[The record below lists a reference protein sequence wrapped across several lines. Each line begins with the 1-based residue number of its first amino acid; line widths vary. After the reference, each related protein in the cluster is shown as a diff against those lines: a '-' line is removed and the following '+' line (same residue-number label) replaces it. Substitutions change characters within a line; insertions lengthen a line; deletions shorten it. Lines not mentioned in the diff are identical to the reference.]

1 VHLVGNIQLERELSF
16 NTTSNTFRLRG
27 DSCFS
32 VEIRGKQTVIYPLPL
47 HVEVGDPKCSNKPAC
62 DSNRSFIALLQSI
75 NAVKTPSMLK
85 VNRLHQHG
93 FYSVFSPS
101 VITRIGSIIA
111 IVIGCSVMLGWW
123 FDIDFLKNCFY
134 LSTVTM
140 KDNTAVCFFLSG
152 LSLFLSVRVDS
163 QMGRLGGENRTSSDR
178 PNLTGR
184 YLDAKFT
191 PPPRLKI
198 IARVC
203 AFTVLTIAS
212 LTLIQYLFG
221 WDFGI
226 DQLLFYE
233 EANTPLTSQPGRMG
247 VNTALSFLLV
257 GWSLELLEKP
267 KSHRSYWFAQVI
279 TLIAVL
285 IVLLALIGYA
295 YQVKIFYGM
304 FPHVTPMALHTAIGL
319 IALCVG
325 ILWSQPE
332 RGVMK
337 VITSQTDGGLLARR
351 LLIAAI
357 ALPIITGWLILQ
369 GERAGQYK
377 SGFAISLFAIVLITI
392 FAIVIWENAAA
403 IQKLSQQRD
412 RAKLALKAHT
422 EKLRSFVD
430 SNVIGILYGDIY
442 GGINQAN
449 DKFLHMIGYT
459 REDLQTGGINW
470 REITPAEYLPLDAQG
485 IAEAQ
490 TTGACIPYEKEY
502 IRRDG
507 SRIPV
512 LVGYTLV
519 GDKQQESVAFILDL
533 SERKQA
539 EATLLQTEQ
548 RFRLAVDNMPDVFA
562 IYDAQLRFQF
572 VNAAALQRLGK
583 AKEEVIGRTDEEIF
597 PTEITQFYL
606 PILFKAVETRTTQTT
621 ETTINFPEDGTL
633 TTLIKYVPIV
643 DDKGEIYQILAF
655 AEDITIRKQAEE
667 ALRNQQK
674 WLEDLLNLM
683 PTPLLLIE
691 PETARVTF
699 ANKAADEVAGG
710 KFPKADSAADYQA
723 LYYST
728 DAAGNHIHNEQAPG
742 VRVAR
747 GERLDGVELD
757 WHTPAGIR
765 SLLIYADTLP
775 AMHGYP
781 TTCVLTFQDITN
793 LKRVEKALSLG
804 YKRLQLLFGT
814 ASDLLSSKEPVALIE
829 SLFQKLADQ
838 IGLDVYFNFLVTE
851 NSQVMYLASWHG
863 IDEETAQAAK
873 WLEIGQ
879 GMCGTVAQERRPI
892 SIENVQ
898 ESTDPKIE
906 LMRAIGIKTYYGYPL
921 VAQGQLLGTLC
932 FCSRSRWRFSQNE
945 IGMMQAVCDQ
955 IAIAI
960 ERARLITSLQQ
971 QTEQLQEANR
981 MKDEFLAILSH
992 ELRSPL
998 NAILG
1003 WSQLLR
1009 SRQLN
1014 ETQITKALE
1023 TIERNART
1031 QTQLIEDLLDIS
1043 RIIRGKLRL
1052 NVRTCNLINIIEAA
1066 LDTVNLAAQAKD
1078 IHIQTIFDSQAA
1090 LVSGDGERLQQVVWN
1105 LLSNAIKFTPAG
1117 GRVEVGLSLVKQEE
1131 TQTREDKN
1139 TGSLFDRFSASS
1151 RLNITASLQAS
1162 PPLSLS
1168 ASSETTYAQMTV
1180 KDTGIG
1186 ISAEFLPYVF
1196 DRFRQA
1202 DSSSTRSHGGL
1213 GLGLAIVRHLIEM
1226 HGGSINVASPG
1237 KEQGT
1242 TFTVKLPLLK
1252 GQQSIPNT
1260 QDSTINSQEAVGNCL
1275 AVSPSLLEG
1284 VRVLVVDD
1292 EADTRDYLTTLLKQS
1307 QADVL
1312 AVASAQAALEAVEE
1326 WKPDVLVSDIGMP
1339 QQDGYSLV
1347 RKLRSRSKEQGGKIP
1362 AAALTA
1368 YARAEDRRRAIQAG
1382 FQLHLPKPV
1391 DPSELITVV
1400 ASLVGRT

>member
-1 VHLVGNIQLERELSF
+1 
-16 NTTSNTFRLRG
+16 
-27 DSCFS
+27 
-32 VEIRGKQTVIYPLPL
+32 
-47 HVEVGDPKCSNKPAC
+47 
-62 DSNRSFIALLQSI
+62 
-75 NAVKTPSMLK
+75 MLK
-85 VNRLHQHG
+85 VNRLHQHS

-101 VITRIGSIIA
+101 VITRTASIIA
-111 IVIGCSVMLGWW
+111 IVIGCLVMLGWW
-123 FDIDFLKNCFY
+123 FDIDFFKNCFG
-134 LSTVTM
+134 LSTVSM
-140 KDNTAVCFFLSG
+140 KGNTALCFFLSG
-152 LSLFLSVRVDS
+152 LSLFLSVRVD
-163 QMGRLGGENRTSSDR
+163 GEMARSESEQRTSRDR
-178 PNLTGR
+178 RNSTAR
-184 YLDAKFT
+184 YLDPKRLIT
-191 PPPRLKI
+191 PTQHLRI
-198 IARVC
+198 IARIC
-203 AFTVLTIAS
+203 TFTVLTIAS
-212 LTLIQYLFG
+212 LTLIEYLFG
-221 WDFGI
+221 WNFGI
-226 DQLLFYE
+226 DQLLFHE
-233 EANTPLTSQPGRMG
+233 EANTALTFQPGRMG
-247 VNTALSFLLV
+247 LNTALSFLLV
-257 GWSLELLEKP
+257 GWSLEILDKP
-267 KSHRSYWFAQVI
+267 KSRRSYWFAQILSLIVI
-279 TLIAVL
+279 L

-295 YQVKIFYGM
+295 YQVSIFYRM
-304 FPHVTPMALHTAIGL
+304 FPHVTSMALHTAIGL
-319 IALCVG
+319 ILLCMG
-325 ILWSQPE
+325 ILWSQPKQ
-332 RGVMK
+332 GAMK

-351 LLIAAI
+351 LLIAVI
-357 ALPIITGWLILQ
+357 ALPLITGWLILQ
-369 GERAGQYK
+369 GEKAGRYE
-377 SGFAISLFAIVLITI
+377 SEFAISLFAVVLMTI

-442 GGINQAN
+442 GSINQAN
-449 DKFLHMIGYT
+449 DKFLQMIGYT

-470 REITPAEYLPLDAQG
+470 REITPPEYLPLDAQG

-490 TTGACIPYEKEY
+490 ATGACIPYEKEY

-519 GDKQQESVAFILDL
+519 GEKQQESVAFILDL
-533 SERKQA
+533 SERKQT

-606 PILFKAVETRTTQTT
+606 PILLKAVETRTTQTT
-621 ETTINFPEDGTL
+621 ETTINLPEDGTL
-633 TTLIKYVPIV
+633 TTLIKYVPVV
-643 DDKGEIYQILAF
+643 DDKGTIYQILAF

-691 PETARVTF
+691 PGTARVTF

-728 DAAGNHIHNEQAPG
+728 DAAGNHIPDEQAPG

-851 NSQVMYLASWHG
+851 NPQVMHLASWHG

-873 WLEIGQ
+873 LLEVGQ

-892 SIENVQ
+892 SLENVQ
-898 ESTDPKIE
+898 QSSDPKIE
-906 LMRAIGIKTYYGYPL
+906 FLRAIGIKTYYGYPL
-921 VAQGQLLGTLC
+921 IAQGQLLGTLC
-932 FCSRSRWRFSQNE
+932 FCSCSRWRFSQNE

-955 IAIAI
+955 IAIAM

-1023 TIERNART
+1023 TIERNAKT

-1078 IHIQTIFDSQAA
+1078 IHIQTMLDSQAA
-1090 LVSGDGERLQQVVWN
+1090 LVSGDAERLQQIVWN

-1117 GRVEVGLSLVKQEE
+1117 GRVEVGLSLVKEETGTQEE
-1131 TQTREDKN
+1131 ENTQ
-1139 TGSLFDRFSASS
+1139 SVFDRFSASP
-1151 RLNITASLQAS
+1151 RLNIHASLQ
-1162 PPLSLS
+1162 PLPRISLS
-1168 ASSETTYAQMTV
+1168 ASSETTYAQITV

-1186 ISAEFLPYVF
+1186 ISPEFLPYVF

-1226 HGGSINVASPG
+1226 HGGSINVASLG
-1237 KEQGT
+1237 KEQGA
-1242 TFTVKLPLLK
+1242 TFTVKLPVLK
-1252 GQQSIPNT
+1252 SQQSILHT
-1260 QDSTINSQEAVGNCL
+1260 QDSTINSQEAVGNSL
-1275 AVSPSLLEG
+1275 AISPSLLDG
-1284 VRVLVVDD
+1284 IRVLVVDD

-1307 QADVL
+1307 QAEVL
-1312 AVASAQAALEAVEE
+1312 AVASAPAALKAVEE

-1339 QQDGYSLV
+1339 QEDGYSLV
-1347 RKLRSRSKEQGGKIP
+1347 RQLRSRSKEQGGKIP

>member
-1 VHLVGNIQLERELSF
+1 
-16 NTTSNTFRLRG
+16 
-27 DSCFS
+27 
-32 VEIRGKQTVIYPLPL
+32 
-47 HVEVGDPKCSNKPAC
+47 
-62 DSNRSFIALLQSI
+62 
-75 NAVKTPSMLK
+75 
-85 VNRLHQHG
+85 
-93 FYSVFSPS
+93 
-101 VITRIGSIIA
+101 
-111 IVIGCSVMLGWW
+111 
-123 FDIDFLKNCFY
+123 
-134 LSTVTM
+134 
-140 KDNTAVCFFLSG
+140 
-152 LSLFLSVRVDS
+152 
-163 QMGRLGGENRTSSDR
+163 
-178 PNLTGR
+178 
-184 YLDAKFT
+184 
-191 PPPRLKI
+191 
-198 IARVC
+198 
-203 AFTVLTIAS
+203 
-212 LTLIQYLFG
+212 
-221 WDFGI
+221 
-226 DQLLFYE
+226 
-233 EANTPLTSQPGRMG
+233 
-247 VNTALSFLLV
+247 
-257 GWSLELLEKP
+257 
-267 KSHRSYWFAQVI
+267 
-279 TLIAVL
+279 
-285 IVLLALIGYA
+285 
-295 YQVKIFYGM
+295 
-304 FPHVTPMALHTAIGL
+304 
-319 IALCVG
+319 
-325 ILWSQPE
+325 
-332 RGVMK
+332 
-337 VITSQTDGGLLARR
+337 
-351 LLIAAI
+351 LIAA
-357 ALPIITGWLILQ
+357 LKVPLITGWLILQ
-369 GERAGQYK
+369 GQKVGKYK
-377 SGFAISLFAIVLITI
+377 YEFAISLFAIFLMTI
-392 FAIVIWENAAA
+392 FAIIIWENAGA
-403 IQKLSQQRD
+403 IQKLSNQRD
-412 RAKLALKAHT
+412 RAKLALKANT
-422 EKLRSFVD
+422 EKLRRFAQ
-430 SNVIGILYGDIY
+430 SNVIGVLFGDIY
-442 GGINQAN
+442 GGVSHAN
-449 DKFLHMIGYT
+449 DKFLQMIGYT
-459 REDLQTGGINW
+459 RQDLQAGGINW
-470 REITPAEYLPLDAQG
+470 KNITPPEYLPADAQG
-485 IAEAQ
+485 IAQAQ
-490 TTGACIPYEKEY
+490 SQGACIPYEKEY

-519 GDKQQESVAFILDL
+519 GEKQQESVAFILDL
-533 SERKQA
+533 SGRKKAQA
-539 EATLLQTEQ
+539 ALLQSEE
-548 RFRLAVDNMPDVFA
+548 RFRLAVDHMPDVFA
-562 IYDAQLRFQF
+562 IYDAQRRFQF
-572 VNAAALQRLGK
+572 VNAAALQHLGK
-583 AKEEVIGRTDEEIF
+583 PKEEVIGRTDEEIF
-597 PTEITQFYL
+597 PAEITQLYL
-606 PILFKAVETRTTQTT
+606 PSLFKAVETRTTQTT
-621 ETTINFPEDGTL
+621 EATLTLPNNGTL

-643 DDKGEIYQILAF
+643 DEQGEIYQILAF
-655 AEDITIRKQAEE
+655 AEDITVRKQAEE

-691 PETARVTF
+691 PGTARVTF

-728 DAAGNHIHNEQAPG
+728 DADGNPIPVEQAPG
-742 VRVAR
+742 IRVAR

-757 WHTPAGIR
+757 WHTPTGIR

-829 SLFQKLADQ
+829 SLFQKLAEQ
-838 IGLDVYFNFLVTE
+838 IGLDVYFNFLVNE
-851 NSQVMYLASWHG
+851 NSQVMQLASWHG
-863 IDEETAQAAK
+863 IDEQTAKAAN

-879 GMCGTVAQERRPI
+879 GMCGTVAQQRRPI

-898 ESTDPKIE
+898 ESKDPKTE
-906 LMRAIGIKTYYGYPL
+906 LLRAIGIKTYYGYPL
-921 VAQGQLLGTLC
+921 IAQGKLLGTLC
-932 FCSRSRWRFSQNE
+932 FCSRTRLQFSQNE
-945 IGMMQAVCDQ
+945 MGMMQAVCDQ

-960 ERARLITSLQQ
+960 ERARLIASLQQ

-1009 SRQLN
+1009 SRKLN

-1023 TIERNART
+1023 TIERNAKT

-1052 NVRTCNLINIIEAA
+1052 NVRTCNLIAIIEAA
-1066 LDTVNLAAQAKD
+1066 LDTVRLAAQAKD
-1078 IHIQTIFDSQAA
+1078 IHIQTSFDSKAA

-1117 GRVEVGLSLVKQEE
+1117 GKVEVVLSLLQEE
-1131 TQTREDKN
+1131 IETRKYRNSE
-1139 TGSLFDRFSASS
+1139 SVFDRFSASP
-1151 RLNITASLQAS
+1151 RLNIGASFKAS
-1162 PPLSLS
+1162 SPLPKLS
-1168 ASSETTYAQMTV
+1168 ATMGGTPATQWFPSTSSETAYAQITV

-1186 ISAEFLPYVF
+1186 ISSEFLPYVF

-1213 GLGLAIVRHLIEM
+1213 GLGLAIVRHLVEM
-1226 HGGSINVASPG
+1226 HGGTVDVASPG
-1237 KEQGT
+1237 KEQGS

-1252 GQQSIPNT
+1252 S
-1260 QDSTINSQEAVGNCL
+1260 QDSIVNTEELTVNSQEANFNCL
-1275 AVSPSLLEG
+1275 PISSSVLDG

-1312 AVASAQAALEAVEE
+1312 AVASVPAALEAVEH

-1339 QQDGYSLV
+1339 EEDGYSLLQ
-1347 RKLRSRSKEQGGKIP
+1347 KLRSLAPEKGGKIP

>member
-1 VHLVGNIQLERELSF
+1 M
-16 NTTSNTFRLRG
+16 
-27 DSCFS
+27 
-32 VEIRGKQTVIYPLPL
+32 
-47 HVEVGDPKCSNKPAC
+47 
-62 DSNRSFIALLQSI
+62 IA
-75 NAVKTPSMLK
+75 ALK
-85 VNRLHQHG
+85 V
-93 FYSVFSPS
+93 
-101 VITRIGSIIA
+101 
-111 IVIGCSVMLGWW
+111 
-123 FDIDFLKNCFY
+123 
-134 LSTVTM
+134 
-140 KDNTAVCFFLSG
+140 
-152 LSLFLSVRVDS
+152 
-163 QMGRLGGENRTSSDR
+163 
-178 PNLTGR
+178 
-184 YLDAKFT
+184 
-191 PPPRLKI
+191 
-198 IARVC
+198 
-203 AFTVLTIAS
+203 
-212 LTLIQYLFG
+212 
-221 WDFGI
+221 
-226 DQLLFYE
+226 
-233 EANTPLTSQPGRMG
+233 PL
-247 VNTALSFLLV
+247 
-257 GWSLELLEKP
+257 
-267 KSHRSYWFAQVI
+267 
-279 TLIAVL
+279 
-285 IVLLALIGYA
+285 
-295 YQVKIFYGM
+295 
-304 FPHVTPMALHTAIGL
+304 
-319 IALCVG
+319 
-325 ILWSQPE
+325 
-332 RGVMK
+332 
-337 VITSQTDGGLLARR
+337 
-351 LLIAAI
+351 
-357 ALPIITGWLILQ
+357 ITGWLILQ
-369 GERAGQYK
+369 GQKVGKYK
-377 SGFAISLFAIVLITI
+377 YEFAISLFAIFLMTI
-392 FAIVIWENAAA
+392 FAIIIWENAGA
-403 IQKLSQQRD
+403 IQKLSNQRD
-412 RAKLALKAHT
+412 RAKLALKANT
-422 EKLRSFVD
+422 EKLRRFAQ
-430 SNVIGILYGDIY
+430 SNVIGVLFGDIY
-442 GGINQAN
+442 GGVSHAN
-449 DKFLHMIGYT
+449 DKFLQMIGYT
-459 REDLQTGGINW
+459 RQDLQAGGINW
-470 REITPAEYLPLDAQG
+470 KNITPPEYLPADAQG
-485 IAEAQ
+485 IAQAQ
-490 TTGACIPYEKEY
+490 SQGACIPYEKEY

-519 GDKQQESVAFILDL
+519 GEKQQESVAFILDL
-533 SERKQA
+533 SGRKKAQA
-539 EATLLQTEQ
+539 ALLQSEE
-548 RFRLAVDNMPDVFA
+548 RFRLAVDHMPDVFA
-562 IYDAQLRFQF
+562 IYDAQRRFQF
-572 VNAAALQRLGK
+572 VNAAALQHLGK
-583 AKEEVIGRTDEEIF
+583 PKEEVIGRTDEEIF
-597 PTEITQFYL
+597 PAEITQLYL
-606 PILFKAVETRTTQTT
+606 PSLFKAVETRTTQTT
-621 ETTINFPEDGTL
+621 EATLTLPNNGTL

-643 DDKGEIYQILAF
+643 DEQGEIYQILAF
-655 AEDITIRKQAEE
+655 AEDITVRKQAEE

-691 PETARVTF
+691 PGTARVTF

-728 DAAGNHIHNEQAPG
+728 DADGNPIPVEQAPG
-742 VRVAR
+742 IRVAR

-757 WHTPAGIR
+757 WHTPTGIR

-829 SLFQKLADQ
+829 SLFQKLAEQ
-838 IGLDVYFNFLVTE
+838 IGLDVYFNFLVNE
-851 NSQVMYLASWHG
+851 NSQVMQLASWHG
-863 IDEETAQAAK
+863 IDEQTAKAAN

-879 GMCGTVAQERRPI
+879 GMCGTVAQQRRPI

-898 ESTDPKIE
+898 ESKDPKTE
-906 LMRAIGIKTYYGYPL
+906 LLRAIGIKTYYGYPL
-921 VAQGQLLGTLC
+921 IAQGKLLGTLC
-932 FCSRSRWRFSQNE
+932 FCSRTRLQFSQNE
-945 IGMMQAVCDQ
+945 MGMMQAVCDQ

-960 ERARLITSLQQ
+960 ERARLIAYLQQ

-1009 SRQLN
+1009 SRKLN

-1023 TIERNART
+1023 TIERNAKT

-1052 NVRTCNLINIIEAA
+1052 NVRTCNLIAIIEAA
-1066 LDTVNLAAQAKD
+1066 LDTVRLAAQAKD
-1078 IHIQTIFDSQAA
+1078 IHIQTSFDSKAA

-1117 GRVEVGLSLVKQEE
+1117 GKVEVVLSLLQEE
-1131 TQTREDKN
+1131 IETRKYRNSE
-1139 TGSLFDRFSASS
+1139 SVFDRFSASP
-1151 RLNITASLQAS
+1151 RLNIGASFKAS
-1162 PPLSLS
+1162 SPLPKLS
-1168 ASSETTYAQMTV
+1168 ATMGGTPATQWFPSTSSETAYAQITV

-1186 ISAEFLPYVF
+1186 ISSEFLPYVF

-1213 GLGLAIVRHLIEM
+1213 GLGLAIVRHLVEM
-1226 HGGSINVASPG
+1226 HGGTVDVTSPG

-1252 GQQSIPNT
+1252 S
-1260 QDSTINSQEAVGNCL
+1260 QDSIVHTEELTVNSQQANFNCL
-1275 AVSPSLLEG
+1275 PISSSVLDG

-1312 AVASAQAALEAVEE
+1312 AVASVPAALEAVEH

-1339 QQDGYSLV
+1339 EEDGYSLLQ
-1347 RKLRSRSKEQGGKIP
+1347 KLRSLAPEKGGKIP